1 MIMKYSR
8 SRKIAMMLAVITLFS
23 LGFTVLSACAEE
35 GTVYKSGTV
44 LSVQGEARV
53 HRGDGSL
60 PAYKGLSLRHGD
72 VLYTEADSTAVI
84 VLDGDKYVL
93 IEPDSSVTMQL
104 YKNEAEN
111 VAIAVLN
118 RGSAYVEADTPV
130 SEGVTFGIVTA
141 GGNIL
146 GGGAAYRAEIVGGA
160 EKSTLFQA
168 ILGNA
173 TVSLAGAEEDKRS
186 LFPKHE
192 CVISHPTE
200 EAEATFS
207 VLDTLTDPYSLPD
220 RYIALDADG
229 VFDGDGNIIA
239 RPPSGD
245 FSLKSIVVKTADGST
260 IPLIPEFDNGIP
272 GYVVESDAPATL
284 TVTANHRRTTVQIL
298 CHTAA
303 SVKTEKNTG
312 KVIFSSDER
321 FHAVSILVIAE
332 DGSETRFNVNIVPA
346 QKD

>member
-1 MIMKYSR
+1 
-8 SRKIAMMLAVITLFS
+8 MLIS
-23 LGFTVLSACAEE
+23 LGFTAFTACSDN

-44 LSVQGEARV
+44 LSVQGNARV

-84 VLDGDKYVL
+84 VLDGDKYIL
-93 IEPDSSVTMQL
+93 IEPDSSVTMRL
-104 YKNEAEN
+104 YKNETEN

-130 SEGVTFGIVTA
+130 SESVTFGIVTA
-141 GGNIL
+141 GGSIL
-146 GGGAAYRAEIVGGA
+146 GGNAAYRAEIVG
-160 EKSTLFQA
+160 ETENSTLFQA

-173 TVSLAGAEEDKRS
+173 TVSLFGADKDKRS

-192 CVISHPTE
+192 CLISHPTE
-200 EAEATFS
+200 ETEATFS

-220 RYIALDADG
+220 RYIALDSDG
-229 VFDGDGNIIA
+229 VFDGKGNIIA

-245 FSLKSIVVKTADGST
+245 LSLKSIVVKTADGST
-260 IPLIPEFDNGIP
+260 IPLIPNFDNAIP

-284 TVTANHRRTTVQIL
+284 TVTANHRRTSVQIL
-298 CHTAA
+298 CYTAV

-312 KVIFSSDER
+312 KVIFSNEKT
-321 FHAVSILVIAE
+321 FHSVSILVIAE
-332 DGSETRFNVNIVPA
+332 DGSEARFNVNVVPT
-346 QKD
+346 QKN